1 MSPDPGDGP
10 VLVLRDVARSF
21 GGHPAVRRLS
31 LDVSRGR
38 TTVLLGESGSGKS
51 TLLRLMAG
59 LLALDSGEILL
70 EGTAVTP
77 GTGPA
82 LRRRMGFG
90 LQSGGLFPHLTAAD
104 NVTLLAR
111 ALRRPEEWRTRRL
124 AELGALVRL
133 GPELL
138 ARWPAQL
145 SGGQR
150 QRVSL
155 MRALFLVPAVVLLDE
170 PLGALDPVTRGE
182 LQGELVRVFRALGT
196 TAVLVTHDLDEAAKL
211 GDRVALMRE
220 GALVQV
226 GPLDELA
233 AHPADPWVA
242 RFLAG
247 WRGGADR

>member
-1 MSPDPGDGP
+1 MTA
-10 VLVLRDVARSF
+10 VLALENVSRSF
-21 GGHPAVRRLS
+21 GGRPAVHPVS
-31 LDVSRGR
+31 LEVPRGK
-38 TTVLLGESGSGKS
+38 TTILLGESGSGKS

-59 LLALDSGEILL
+59 LLPPDTGRVLFEGE
-70 EGTAVTP
+70 AMTP
-77 GTGPA
+77 ERAPT

-111 ALRRPEEWRTRRL
+111 ALGWPRARREERMGQLRH
-124 AELGALVRL
+124 LVQL
-133 GPELL
+133 QEDLL

-155 MRALFLVPAVVLLDE
+155 MRSLMLEPSVLLLDE

-182 LQGELVRVFRALGT
+182 LQSELLRVFHAVDT
-196 TAVLVTHDLDEAAKL
+196 TVVLVTHDLQEAALL
-211 GDRVALMRE
+211 GDVVALLRD
-220 GALVQV
+220 GAVLQI
-226 GPLDELA
+226 GTLDELV
-233 AHPADPWVA
+233 AHPADPFVA

-247 WRGGADR
+247 WRGRGEA